1 MKQSSLKNLFLL
13 LLTAMI
19 WGAAFVAQSVG
30 MDYVGPFTF
39 NGVRFL
45 IGGLFLIPCIRFLD
59 HWKKK
64 NGVAEDAKGDTKQL
78 LIGGVC
84 AGCALCVAANL
95 QQIGIQY
102 TTVGKAGFLTALY
115 VIIVPILG
123 VLFLKQRL
131 PRSIW
136 LCVLL
141 AVVGMALLCLTGS
154 SMGLEL
160 GDGLELLC
168 AVMFSIH
175 ILILDHF
182 SSKVDPVRLSCVQFL
197 TCGVLSSLAMLVVET
212 PTLSGILAAWMPILY
227 AGVLSSGVAYTL
239 QAVAQKDCD
248 PTIASLVLCL
258 ESVFSV
264 IFGWI
269 ILHQVLSLREWIG
282 CGLMFAA
289 IVLAQFP
296 EKT

>member
-1 MKQSSLKNLFLL
+1 
-13 LLTAMI
+13 
-19 WGAAFVAQSVG
+19 
-30 MDYVGPFTF
+30 
-39 NGVRFL
+39 
-45 IGGLFLIPCIRFLD
+45 
-59 HWKKK
+59 
-64 NGVAEDAKGDTKQL
+64 
-78 LIGGVC
+78 
-84 AGCALCVAANL
+84 
-95 QQIGIQY
+95 
-102 TTVGKAGFLTALY
+102 
-115 VIIVPILG
+115 
-123 VLFLKQRL
+123 
-131 PRSIW
+131 
-136 LCVLL
+136 
-141 AVVGMALLCLTGS
+141 
-154 SMGLEL
+154 
-160 GDGLELLC
+160 
-168 AVMFSIH
+168 MFSIH

-197 TCGVLSSLAMLVVET
+197 TCGVLSSIAMLVVET